1 MKRRV
6 LAAVVF
12 ILATTLVTSILITP
26 ASAHRSRNLRARV
39 ELLEVE
45 RSGEELRVR
54 YRVSARERDASRI
67 RYADCTMSI
76 RVDGAELTTIQ
87 VFVDVTH
94 TRWHSQSGST
104 TISPAPEGPVS
115 LRLLHCHGEH

>member
-12 ILATTLVTSILITP
+12 ILATTLVTSILISP

-45 RSGEELRVR
+45 RSGDQLRVK
-54 YRVSARERDASRI
+54 YRVSAREREASRI
-67 RYADCTMSI
+67 RYADCTLSI

-87 VFVDVTH
+87 VILDVTH
-94 TRWHSQSGST
+94 TRWTSQTASMT
-104 TISPAPEGPVS
+104 MSPAPEGKVS
-115 LRLLHCHGEH
+115 LRLTHCHGLR